1 MDSGIGYE
9 ISIRSEQAFQLDAV
23 AAITDLFDVQQQGA
37 PEYAFI
43 NVGAWGGRFAG
54 PEHTKQSAGNRLLL
68 AADKLL
74 ANTRAIATCND
85 IEVADQSAPL
95 DALHKNLID
104 PEAEQMSNVIYKES
118 KKLSRCQP
126 IEFVEVA
133 PPIVIIDE
141 PFGDH
146 PCA

>member
-1 MDSGIGYE
+1 
-9 ISIRSEQAFQLDAV
+9 
-23 AAITDLFDVQQQGA
+23 
-37 PEYAFI
+37 
-43 NVGAWGGRFAG
+43 
-54 PEHTKQSAGNRLLL
+54 L
-68 AADKLL
+68 AD
-74 ANTRAIATCND
+74 TRAIATRND

-95 DALHKNLID
+95 DGSHKNLID

-118 KKLSRCQP
+118 KKLSGCQP